1 MRPIGEAAA
10 PDDDVRE
17 LIAVVPPRYDSRSA
31 DVAPPAQVGGQIV
44 VGSYGTLA
52 AAERALDHLSG
63 QRFPVRRMAVVG
75 RGLSSFKQVAGRL
88 TAARAAGRSALSSTV
103 LGVLLGWLF
112 GLFHWVEPV
121 VPGPLLVLYGALLG
135 AVAGGLLG
143 LLDHALTGG
152 LAHVPVPG
160 VRAHS
165 YDVLVETPVA
175 AEARRILTAP
185 GGPGLGRMAPRDL
198 TTTL

>member
-1 MRPIGEAAA
+1 M
-10 PDDDVRE
+10 
-17 LIAVVPPRYDSRSA
+17 VPPRYDSRSTS
-31 DVAPPAQVGGQIV
+31 VPPPALVGGQVV
-44 VGSYGTLA
+44 VGSYGTYA

-63 QRFPVRRMAVVG
+63 QRFPVRRMAVIG

-103 LGVLLGWLF
+103 LGALLGWLL
-112 GLFHWVEPV
+112 GLFNWVDPV
-121 VPGPLLVLYGALLG
+121 VPGPLLALYGAILG

-152 LAHVPVPG
+152 LVRPPVAG
-160 VRAHS
+160 VRADS
-165 YDVLVETPVA
+165 YDVLVETPAA

-185 GGPGLGRMAPRDL
+185 GAPGLGRMAGR
-198 TTTL
+198 T